1 MVRVNTLLLVY
12 AGFLYHIKIV
22 SSIVLDLNDIVNSG
36 LKIHEDSQDGIV
48 TTKIYS
54 TPEKKITKILN
65 GKALVWMALPGE
77 YVKCINIFI
86 FQWSGKELINIEI
99 ENPRKTYN
107 AYFFMHRGY
116 YKLIDRGGFENFFLQ
131 YSNFVSKISE
141 KIVKSRSLKRKFP
154 FEIDGREE
162 PTKKKIQS
170 QLSGT
175 TIHSEQE
182 QIDNKKQ
189 LEPETI
195 TVEIGSDDE
204 EIDES
209 NVSKPKETQTDFPT
223 KESSI
228 QTDIQQTQDIETQ
241 TLVPTGSTETQTD
254 IQQTQD
260 IETQTLVPTGS
271 TETQTDI
278 QQTQD
283 IGIQTK
289 LRTKYPKKK
298 TTKTSSVETQ
308 TEIIMPMDDQ
318 FVDDV
323 EDGEII
329 EVLIGSDGEYVEN
342 YDWEDEYN
350 SDIQFEISSDSD
362 MDVDESTDSQVI
374 HSDAITQTDT
384 DIDKKTRSSLPLK
397 KRPYKQD

>member
-12 AGFLYHIKIV
+12 AGFLYHIRIV

-36 LKIHEDSQDGIV
+36 LKMHEDSHDGII

-54 TPEKKITKILN
+54 TQEKKITKIHN

-77 YVKCINIFI
+77 YVKCVNIFI
-86 FQWSGKELINIEI
+86 FQWSGKQLINIEI
-99 ENPRKTYN
+99 EKPRKTYN

-131 YSNFVSKISE
+131 YSNFVSKISK

-182 QIDNKKQ
+182 QIDNRKQ

-195 TVEIGSDDE
+195 TVELGSDDE
-204 EIDES
+204 EIDEYNLS
-209 NVSKPKETQTDFPT
+209 EPKETQTDFPT

-241 TLVPTGSTETQTD
+241 TE
-254 IQQTQD
+254 I
-260 IETQTLVPTGS
+260 PTGS

-308 TEIIMPMDDQ
+308 TEIIVPMDDQ

-342 YDWEDEYN
+342 YDWEDDYS

-362 MDVDESTDSQVI
+362 MDVDESTDSHVI
-374 HSDAITQTDT
+374 QSDAITQTDT